1 MSEDYVTKAELAS
14 QLAVF
19 KTELKTELKAELK
32 EEIFEQIEKVE
43 TTLLK
48 EFRKYAI
55 RAEARLRVNE
65 VTASGLTERMAFL
78 EERVSYLEEK

>member
-19 KTELKTELKAELK
+19 KTELKAELK